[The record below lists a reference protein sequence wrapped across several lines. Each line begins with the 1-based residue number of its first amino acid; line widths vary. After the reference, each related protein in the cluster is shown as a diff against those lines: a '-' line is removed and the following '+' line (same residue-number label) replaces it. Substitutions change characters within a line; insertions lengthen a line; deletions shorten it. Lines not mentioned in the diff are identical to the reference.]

1 MIKTNITEMLGIKV
15 PIVNAPMGPFRTTEL
30 CVAVA
35 ENGGLGVLSHTSFTP
50 DGGNMVGDV
59 VEAMKKNMEY
69 VVEHTD
75 GKFGFN
81 VRTSRNEPSAPI
93 LCNKIPPF
101 IQENTKIK
109 EQCVYALTSAG
120 SAKTLPKSQTYQDLK
135 ASGSQIKQFHVA
147 PALWLAGKCKDAG
160 VDGVVATGGEGGGH
174 QSFEKVSTLVLLQQI
189 KKTYPDLPVI
199 ACGGFVTGESLAAAL
214 SLGAGAV
221 AMGSRFIAS
230 KDSEFNEVYKSVI
243 PPAKAQDTLIA
254 TGVLGPIRLWKN
266 EYALHHGSVNSK
278 EELMAQEASVRAL
291 SQEDIN
297 KELAE
302 TGRAYFAAYQGDVKT
317 GAVLLG
323 QSIGIIDQIESVKD
337 IMESVLK
344 DAETAIKKSGS
355 YLI

>member
-15 PIVNAPMGPFRTTEL
+15 PIVSAPMGPFRTSDL
-30 CVAVA
+30 CVAVS
-35 ENGGLGVLSHTSFTP
+35 ENGGLGVLSHTGFTP
-50 DGGNMVGDV
+50 SGGNIGSDV
-59 VEAMKKNMEY
+59 VEAMKVNMQY

-75 GKFGFN
+75 KPFGFN
-81 VRTSRNEPSAPI
+81 VRTSRNEPAAPI
-93 LCNKIPPF
+93 LCNKIPTF
-101 IQENTKIK
+101 IKENTKIK
-109 EQCVYALTSAG
+109 DQCVYALTSAG

-160 VDGVVATGGEGGGH
+160 VDGVVATGSEGGGH

-189 KKTYPDLPVI
+189 KNKYPDLPVI
-199 ACGGFVTGESLAAAL
+199 ACGGFVTGDSLAAAL

-230 KDSEFNEVYKSVI
+230 KDSEFNDVYKNVV
-243 PPAKAQDTLIA
+243 PPAHAQDTLIV

-266 EYALHHGSVNSK
+266 DYSLHHDAVSSK
-278 EELMAQEASVRAL
+278 EELLAQEAKAQAMTPEQIMEAL
-291 SQEDIN
+291 G
-297 KELAE
+297 KTA
-302 TGRAYFAAYQGDVKT
+302 RAYIAAYEGDIKS

-323 QSIGIIDQIESVKD
+323 QSIGIIEQIESVKD
-337 IMESVLK
+337 IMENIVK
-344 DAETAIKKSGS
+344 DAEAAIRKSSS